1 MRVRPAAMRLN
12 LSSNALASR
21 LSYIYKR
28 TQLDPRKFYDL
39 VQLMQII
46 EGDDDV

>member
-1 MRVRPAAMRLN
+1 MRLN

-39 VQLMQII
+39 VKLVQLI
-46 EGDDDV
+46 EEETDV